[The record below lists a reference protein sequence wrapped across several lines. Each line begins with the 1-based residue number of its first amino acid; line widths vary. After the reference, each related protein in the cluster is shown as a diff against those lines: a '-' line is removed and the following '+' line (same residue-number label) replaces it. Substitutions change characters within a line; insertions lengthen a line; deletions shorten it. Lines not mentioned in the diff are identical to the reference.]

1 MENKLKRAT
10 VALLFLAFFALDA
23 NAFLGLKG
31 KGNGKASVKMGT
43 YQYGNGAMLEVT
55 GKAAKVLF
63 EKLNFPAPL
72 NPLKVDEDAPD
83 VNLIEVPTSSQVT
96 EHMEIRQSDS
106 LQCIRTKKK
115 YNCKIFIREDG
126 TVGEI
131 APLYL

>member
-23 NAFLGLKG
+23 NAYLGIKG
-31 KGNGKASVKMGT
+31 KGKGKASVKMGT

-55 GKAAKVLF
+55 GKAAKALF
-63 EKLNFPAPL
+63 DKLNFPAPIK
-72 NPLKVDEDAPD
+72 PLEDDEDTPN

-96 EHMEIRQSDS
+96 EHMEIRQTDS
-106 LQCIRTKKK
+106 LQCVRTKKK